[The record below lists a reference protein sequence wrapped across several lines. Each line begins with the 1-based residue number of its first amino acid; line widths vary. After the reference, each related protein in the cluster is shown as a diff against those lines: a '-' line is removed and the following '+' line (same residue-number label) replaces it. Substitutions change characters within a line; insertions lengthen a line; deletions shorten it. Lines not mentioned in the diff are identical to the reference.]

1 MRMGTI
7 KQVPILMLFSFLYG
21 QDTLTIMNY
30 NVLRFNGNTT
40 VRAKHIK
47 SVVDFVKPDIVILEE
62 IEHQSGIDLL
72 LTDVFNVDSTNFMGG
87 PLPSTQWM
95 KNGIIYNQSKLDLTS
110 HKFVSTVLR
119 DISGYTLSI
128 KNAHSNVSPF
138 TIFGAHLK
146 ASDTQDDSDQRWL
159 EAKELYKYISQMDS
173 NYHYIMAGD
182 FNVYGSDE
190 PAYKLLV
197 DSMSV
202 DLEDPIGH
210 WVRNESAHVEKFTQS
225 TRTSQ
230 LNDGGASGGLDDRFD
245 FILFSD
251 HFTSKDPDMK
261 YLEGSYKVIGN
272 DGNHFNQSIVDGG
285 NSAVSDS
292 IAEAIYLASDHYPVV
307 AKVVFTSKSST
318 SPVAHAGGDMMA
330 AIGDTIT
337 LDGSKSY
344 DPNGSIISY
353 NWNQSSG
360 PAVIIQDSTATRASF
375 IIPKVNRTSNFI
387 FQLKVIDN
395 DGETSTDHVK
405 ITVEIKGGYTPYDIQ
420 FTKEIGVGEDCYPS
434 EFEGQNVEV
443 TGVVTAVRPDQ
454 DYPNF
459 FFQDPNK
466 KEWAGM
472 FIYIDKGYSAPSVG
486 DLVILKGDI
495 AEYYGMTEMKNISST
510 TILSSG
516 NEIEPVKLNAALIS
530 GSCSE
535 WAEKYEGM
543 LVRLVD
549 VLVSQTADENGHWI
563 VSDITGSVIIDS
575 YLYVGD
581 FPKPELRTHYTSI
594 TGIVH
599 YTYGEYKLMP
609 RNSNDFNAP
618 FAAVKE
624 IPENFEM
631 MINYPNP
638 FNPTTI
644 IEFSIKESN
653 FVQLDVIDIHGRN
666 VATLISG
673 IPLSKKLIW
682 NGKNDLGQMVP
693 AGIYFARLKTSS
705 TVMTQKMILLK

>member
-7 KQVPILMLFSFLYG
+7 KQVPILMLFSFLYS

-285 NSAVSDS
+285 NSVVPDS

-330 AIGDTIT
+330 AIGDTIA
-337 LDGSKSY
+337 LDGAKSY

-516 NEIEPVKLNAALIS
+516 NEIEPVKLNAALVS

>member
-7 KQVPILMLFSFLYG
+7 KQVPILMLFSFLYS

-285 NSAVSDS
+285 NSVVPDS

-330 AIGDTIT
+330 AIGDTIA
-337 LDGSKSY
+337 LDGAKSY

>member
-7 KQVPILMLFSFLYG
+7 KQVPILILFSFLYS

-285 NSAVSDS
+285 NSVVPDS

-337 LDGSKSY
+337 LDGAKSY

>member
-7 KQVPILMLFSFLYG
+7 KQVPILMLFSFLYS

-285 NSAVSDS
+285 NSVVPDS

-581 FPKPELRTHYTSI
+581 FPKPELGTHYTSI

-653 FVQLDVIDIHGRN
+653 FVQLDIIDIHGRN

>member
-7 KQVPILMLFSFLYG
+7 KQVPILILFSFLYS

-285 NSAVSDS
+285 NSVVPDS

-516 NEIEPVKLNAALIS
+516 NEIEPVKLNASLIS

>member
-87 PLPSTQWM
+87 PLPSTQGM

-128 KNAHSNVSPF
+128 KNAHGNVSPF

-307 AKVVFTSKSST
+307 AKVIFTSKSST

-543 LVRLVD
+543 LVRLVN
-549 VLVSQTADENGHWI
+549 VLVSQIADENGHWI

-581 FPKPELRTHYTSI
+581 FPKPELGTHYTSI

-618 FAAVKE
+618 FAAINE

>member
-7 KQVPILMLFSFLYG
+7 KQVPILMLFSFLYS

-146 ASDTQDDSDQRWL
+146 ASDTQGDSDQRWL

-285 NSAVSDS
+285 NSVVPDS

-337 LDGSKSY
+337 LDGAKSY

-360 PAVIIQDSTATRASF
+360 PAVIIQDSSATRASF

-618 FAAVKE
+618 FAAIKE

>member
-7 KQVPILMLFSFLYG
+7 KQVPILMLFSFLYS

-285 NSAVSDS
+285 NSVVPDS

-405 ITVEIKGGYTPYDIQ
+405 ITVEVKGGYTPYDIQ

>member
-1 MRMGTI
+1 MGTI
-7 KQVPILMLFSFLYG
+7 KQVPILMLFSFLYS

-47 SVVDFVKPDIVILEE
+47 SVIDFVKPDIVILEE

-285 NSAVSDS
+285 NSVVPDS

-337 LDGSKSY
+337 LDGAKSY

>member
-7 KQVPILMLFSFLYG
+7 KQVPILMLFSFLYS

-138 TIFGAHLK
+138 TVFGAHLK

-285 NSAVSDS
+285 NSVVPDS

-360 PAVIIQDSTATRASF
+360 PAVSIQDSTATRASF

-516 NEIEPVKLNAALIS
+516 NEIEPVKLNAALVS

-705 TVMTQKMILLK
+705 AVMTQKMILLK